1 MTMIQTAITLA
12 EARAFVARA
21 AFRGPR
27 TQGPELEVPGG
38 IGLEP
43 EYFVV
48 RVDALGTQDG
58 RPRLYRDDTTG
69 KPGILDW
76 LMGAAEEGECSSF
89 RATHPFSGGAV
100 PRFDLVCGGQLTFE
114 PGGQVEHSTSVHED
128 AAGAMDDLERIRRL
142 LGKIFERQGCAVI
155 ALGVDPWH
163 DVQDVPQQ
171 LPGGRYRAQAEFY
184 ETKGPFGRIMMR
196 NTTSLQINLDFGS
209 SDQVASERWQIA
221 NLVGPLITCTFSTS
235 PGSMPGLPGHQASR
249 RAQVWR
255 HIDPTRTGYSRGFLL
270 GEDEDPAGAYAE
282 QVLDA
287 DVMLFR
293 RAGGPQGMAT
303 GGPEFSFRRWIEEGH
318 PQFGAATRDDLE
330 YHLTTVFP
338 DVRARGFMELRSAD
352 GLPTDLAGPFVV
364 FLTGLVYD
372 PIARREALELLA
384 PHRKNLNELWARA
397 AKDGLGDGELCSL
410 CRWIWTLALE
420 GARRLPQGFFRA
432 KDLTAAENFLD
443 RFVLDCR
450 STSDE
455 LGELLNSTP
464 GAALTWGR

>member
-1 MTMIQTAITLA
+1 MTMTQAAITLS
-12 EARAFVARA
+12 EARALVAST

-48 RVDALGTQDG
+48 RVDQLGTALG
-58 RPRLYRDDTTG
+58 RPRLYRNDTTG
-69 KPGILDW
+69 EPGILDW
-76 LMGAAEEGECSSF
+76 LGDAAEEGECSSF
-89 RATHPFSGGAV
+89 RAAHPFTGGAV
-100 PRFDLVCGGQLTFE
+100 PHFDLACGGQLTFE
-114 PGGQVEHSTSVHED
+114 PGGQVEHSTSVHQD
-128 AAGAMDDLERIRRL
+128 AAGAMDDLERVRL
-142 LGKIFERQGCAVI
+142 LLGTIFERQGCAVV

-163 DVQDVPQQ
+163 DVNEVPQQ

-184 ETKGPFGRIMMR
+184 ETKSPFGRVMMR

-221 NLVGPLITCTFSTS
+221 NLAGPLITATFSTS
-235 PGSMPGLPGHQASR
+235 PGSMMGLKGHQSSR

-255 HIDPTRTGYSRGFLL
+255 HLDPTRTGYSRGFLA
-270 GEDEDPAGAYAE
+270 GEDADPAGAYAE

-293 RAGGPQGMAT
+293 RAGAPQGMAT
-303 GGPEFSFRRWIEEGH
+303 GGPDFSFRRWIEDGH
-318 PQFGAATRDDLE
+318 PEYGTATRDDLE
-330 YHLTTVFP
+330 YHLTTIFP
-338 DVRARGFMELRSAD
+338 EVRARGFMELRAAD

-372 PIARREALELLA
+372 PVARREALELLA
-384 PHRKNLNELWARA
+384 SHRANLDELWARSA
-397 AKDGLGDGELCSL
+397 SAGLADAELCSL

-420 GARRLPQGFFRA
+420 GARRLPDGFFRP
-432 KDLTAAENFLD
+432 KDLAAAENFLD

-455 LGELLNSTP
+455 LGELLSAAP